1 MSRNITKS
9 THKSE
14 FKSEFKTLC
23 MVFTGALGGSFGM
36 IKAMQVIDKEEVYD
50 PIKGHFY
57 SKNSVFYNF
66 G

>member
-1 MSRNITKS
+1 
-9 THKSE
+9 
-14 FKSEFKTLC
+14 